1 MEIDDISRKMIGI
14 LRTEGRI
21 SINAL
26 AERLGV
32 SRSNAYQRLERL
44 IDAGVITGFSA
55 QVSPP
60 AVGLGIAALVFVTI
74 KQRLWDEFLEGVQ
87 HIPELEYYAV
97 TTGEHDCML
106 LVRSADVAGIHAL
119 VSFELA
125 KWPSVESTETV
136 FLMDEDRFWPEIP
149 AARKTGDPETPAIGV
164 TRLVR
169 SRAHP
174 QAQAAAGG
182 RAPAEQQADA
192 EHSPEQGPR

>member
-1 MEIDDISRKMIGI
+1 MELDDIHRQMIEL
-14 LRTEGRI
+14 LRAEGRI

-26 AERLGV
+26 AERLGI

-44 IDAGVITGFSA
+44 IDAGVITGFGA
-55 QVSPP
+55 RISPP

-74 KQRLWDEFLEGVQ
+74 KQRLWDEFLEGLR

-106 LVRSADVAGIHAL
+106 LVRSADVAGIHTL

-125 KWPSVESTETV
+125 QWQSIESTETV
-136 FLMDEDRFWPEIP
+136 FLMDEDWFTSDIP
-149 AARKTGDPETPAIGV
+149 AARNTAETETPAVGV
-164 TRLVR
+164 TRFVR

-174 QAQAAAGG
+174 QAS
-182 RAPAEQQADA
+182 AEK
-192 EHSPEQGPR
+192 RR